1 MQDLTTFLTKIQTF
15 NFDLLDAP
23 DFPTLLNKRKIA
35 ETGELY
41 YWLGKE
47 TRYWDSTTYSSEI
60 TLLSEMA
67 VLNLCIY
74 EPDALDNILQELKKI
89 QSKFKAV
96 WVLFHD
102 HYSEWTEKYEASLI
116 LEIGLTQH
124 FIVNNYKGS
133 SKEFLVSKD
142 GVETISDSLKLRERS
157 LMTIINA
164 CSDLCNPSQT
174 SATVE
179 AYRRKQKREA
189 SKLELI
195 KFFGP
200 LDALAKGP
208 IDPINDTA
216 KSINDPAK
224 DLVLVIP
231 FPKIAEANAGD
242 LIKILTPY
250 FPGEQAEDLKE
261 LIFNNKSAKLPLVF
275 NGAGNQ
281 LADAFKQLYEGGMVI
296 GCNKNELEKWINLN
310 FHYVSQKEIKEFS
323 EGYLAGIISSD
334 TKPCKSPILEVK
346 QKEGKFYIVE
356 CARTK
361 KNNKF

>member
-1 MQDLTTFLTKIQTF
+1 MQDLTTFLTRIQTF
-15 NFDLLDAP
+15 NFELVDAP
-23 DFPTLLNKRKIA
+23 DFQTLLNKR
-35 ETGELY
+35 EPGENGRLY

-47 TRYWDSTTYSSEI
+47 TRYWDSTSYSSEI

-96 WVLFHD
+96 WVRFHD
-102 HYSEWTEKYEASLI
+102 YYSEWTEKYEASLI
-116 LEIGLTQH
+116 REIGLTQH
-124 FIVNNYKGS
+124 FIMNNYKES

-142 GVETISDSLKLRERS
+142 GVETISDSLKLRERALS
-157 LMTIINA
+157 TVISA
-164 CSDLCNPSQT
+164 CSDLCDPSQT

-200 LDALAKGP
+200 LDALAKP
-208 IDPINDTA
+208 PVDPINNTEE
-216 KSINDPAK
+216 SMSDPAK
-224 DLVLVIP
+224 DFVFVTP
-231 FPKIAEANAGD
+231 FPKITESNAVD
-242 LIKILTPY
+242 LIKILLPY
-250 FPGEQAEDLKE
+250 FPEQRGEDLKE
-261 LIFNNKSAKLPLVF
+261 LILNDKSAKLPLIF
-275 NGAGNQ
+275 NGAGNK
-281 LADAFKQLYEGGMVI
+281 LADAFKQLYEAGMVI

-310 FHYVSQKEIKEFS
+310 FQYFSQKEVKEFS

-346 QKEGKFYIVE
+346 QKDGKYYIVE

-361 KNNKF
+361 KNSKF